1 MATWAT
7 LIPLVLIFSDHITLS
22 ATIIF
27 ILTVVFL
34 SYLSVVWYLAF
45 VVSVLE
51 EKRGIDAL
59 GRAAEQVKGLKLN
72 GFFF

>member
-1 MATWAT
+1 M
-7 LIPLVLIFSDHITLS
+7 LIFPDHSTLS

-27 ILTVVFL
+27 ILAVVFL
-34 SYLSVVWYLAF
+34 SYLSVVWDLAF

-59 GRAAEQVKGLKLN
+59 GRAAELVKGLKLN
-72 GFFF
+72 GFF